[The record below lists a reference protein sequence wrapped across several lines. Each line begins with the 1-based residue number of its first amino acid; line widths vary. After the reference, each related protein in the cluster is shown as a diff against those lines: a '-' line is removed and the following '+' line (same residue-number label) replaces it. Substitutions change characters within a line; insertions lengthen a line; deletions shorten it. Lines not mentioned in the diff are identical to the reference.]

1 MRRRMMEL
9 TSSFMETSGTI
20 FDEFGNPLA
29 ESEKDACTWAMLSHL
44 SGALVI
50 FGVPLLHI
58 LGPLAIWLWKG
69 KEYPFVAD
77 QGKEAF
83 NFQISM
89 GLYGLVGW
97 MLTII
102 LIGWLILGV
111 LIIVNLVFVIHATSK
126 SKRGETYRYPFNL
139 RLIK

>member
-1 MRRRMMEL
+1 MWRRMMEQ
-9 TSSFMETSGTI
+9 TNSFKETSATI

-29 ESEKDACTWAMLSHL
+29 EYEKDARTWAMLSHL

-58 LGPLAIWLWKG
+58 LGPLAIWLWKR

-77 QGKEAF
+77 QGKEAL

-102 LIGWLILGV
+102 LIGWLILGI
-111 LIIVNLVFVIHATSK
+111 LIIINLIFVIQAVSK
-126 SKRGETYRYPFNL
+126 ARRGEPYHYPFNL
-139 RLIK
+139 RLIR

>member
-1 MRRRMMEL
+1 MTEQIDR
-9 TSSFMETSGTI
+9 FMETPGTI
-20 FDEFGNPLA
+20 FDEFGNPLT
-29 ESEKDACTWAMLSHL
+29 EYDRDACIWAMLSHL

-77 QGKEAF
+77 QGKEAL

-102 LIGWLILGV
+102 WIGWLILGI
-111 LIIVNLVFVIHATSK
+111 LILANLIFVILAASK
-126 SKRGETYRYPFNL
+126 TKRGETYRYPFNL
-139 RLIK
+139 RLIR